1 MKLKGIIDFSL
12 GNFLCLRGF
21 APMGVL
27 QDISIADENYQRVPK
42 KERLKGIED
51 FLKKGEN
58 VFFPEVIL
66 CISFID
72 EYWEPE
78 QTDTL
83 YTNIRQGKAFRSL
96 DFGNGIRM
104 SSTVTRS
111 QKAEDIRAVQFFQT
125 ATIEVDDERGISFS
139 RIDGN
144 HRLEATKDPKVRDYI
159 TPYCIVFCRNIDEY
173 HLYCRVLFHNINY
186 KQVPLLKEHNL
197 SLILN
202 DQSLFSDE
210 KLKSDPSF
218 GWSYYLAR
226 QLNHKLDFDLLPNLK
241 PLIEKE
247 PYSFLVDQ
255 FGFLLEKKVLGN
267 NENAISRFKEALVRV
282 NALFESHP
290 SLKESPNIGLLA
302 TLVYY
307 ELKTAFPIPSFV
319 RWVLDNNIHM
329 IKELNSTDLIGIFG
343 RILESRRRTIFVSMK
358 FKKDSTEGHYKTI
371 QRVCKEVTNAYNL
384 KPELKVQRVDWF
396 DDGTSYDINDKIIDM
411 ICDCGL
417 LIGDLTF
424 CNPNVY
430 HEIGFVMG
438 KAKAEGKNTAN
449 MLLII
454 DESVAD
460 ERDKFVGFNLR
471 NIKHLSFKNNEELGR
486 CLIKIS
492 KNISD

>member
-1 MKLKGIIDFSL
+1 MT
-12 GNFLCLRGF
+12 F
-21 APMGVL
+21 ARK
-27 QDISIADENYQRVPK
+27 S
-42 KERLKGIED
+42 
-51 FLKKGEN
+51 
-58 VFFPEVIL
+58 
-66 CISFID
+66 
-72 EYWEPE
+72 
-78 QTDTL
+78 
-83 YTNIRQGKAFRSL
+83 FRSL

-111 QKAEDIRAVQFFQT
+111 QKSEDIRAVQFFQT
-125 ATIEVDDERGISFS
+125 ATIEVDDERGITFS

-159 TPYCIVFCRNIDEY
+159 TPFCIVFCRNIDEY
-173 HLYCRVLFHNINY
+173 HRYCRALFHNINY

-202 DQSLFSDE
+202 DQGLFSDE

-226 QLNHKLDFDLLPNLK
+226 QLNNKLDFDLLPNLK
-241 PLIEKE
+241 PLVEKE

-255 FGFLLEKKVLGN
+255 LNFLLEKKVLGD
-267 NENAISRFKEALVRV
+267 NENAIRRLKEAFVRV

-290 SLKESPNIGLLA
+290 SLKESTNIGLLA

-307 ELKTAFPIPSFV
+307 ELKPSFPIPSFI

-329 IKELNSTDLIGIFG
+329 IKELNSADLIEIFD
-343 RILESRRRTIFVSMK
+343 RILESRKRTIFVSMRFNK
-358 FKKDSTEGHYKTI
+358 ESTEGHYKTI
-371 QRVCKEVTNAYNL
+371 QRVCREVTTTYNL

-417 LIGDLTF
+417 LIGNLTF

-438 KAKAEGKNTAN
+438 KAKADGKDTAN

-454 DESVAD
+454 DESVTD
-460 ERDKFVGFNLR
+460 EKDKFVGFNLR
-471 NIKHLSFKNNEELGR
+471 NIKHVSFTNNEEFGEVLR
-486 CLIKIS
+486 TNLERFFHLS
-492 KNISD
+492 N